1 MIEIKYREFQRRF
14 CELRGEEMTVYGKGG
29 EVIGRWTPGVKM
41 GSDVGHAEEGEET
54 GVVGQVS
61 SSLPDKD
68 EKREKF
74 EELKKRFEGK
84 LEDEEVE
91 EREVVKEEYCG
102 KCKNKGVV
110 GYWNGYNDVLGEEIL
125 NMPVCSRC
133 AKACKVGIKYI

>member
-14 CELRGEEMTVYGKGG
+14 CELRGEEMMVYGKGG

-41 GSDVGHAEEGEET
+41 GSDVGHAEESGEEEF
-54 GVVGQVS
+54 VGQEVEKVS
-61 SSLPDKD
+61 DMD
-68 EKREKF
+68 EKRKKF

-84 LEDEEVE
+84 LEAEEVE
-91 EREVVKEEYCG
+91 EREVVKEESCG

-133 AKACKVGIKYI
+133 AKVCKVGIKYI